1 MRAVGRIRSRRALLL
16 AGFAAAA
23 LALVVGALSVTLPGF
38 LSRDYDAKSLASL
51 RREAARTRDSYAA
64 LAAGLEARAA
74 RFAGPALPAEPA
86 DFFPLFRDAGLDPGN
101 EGIALANGDGFV
113 EVWYGDVLSLSDQ
126 IADRPDLERAK
137 TEGNTFLIRNEAGT
151 TYYLTLLQPLGDGS
165 RMLAHF
171 ARLAFVPQV
180 RSSYIREYHAIR
192 PATRAESDISYYD
205 FRESVEGF
213 DRFFALHEDEFVGEP
228 RPKNGIQTLF
238 FPIRNESGKII
249 ATITLAS
256 PSLTSRLTSWRED
269 LRLVLLL
276 LLLAAGLAAL
286 AFFWSSP
293 GFRLGRDAL
302 SGAAGAAVLV
312 GLRLAA
318 LPLGQLERI
327 QAIRLFDPAV
337 AGFVS
342 WQGLTGSPADIFLTA
357 LTALGLAVCLA
368 VCSSG
373 RREGDGRARPSFPGS
388 ILVSVAAAA
397 LAAGALLAL
406 REIVRR
412 IVLNSNLSLLRWDFD
427 FSRLALQL
435 ALFMLLVAVLLGLA
449 VAFRLAFRGLG
460 TGLHAVLAGV
470 LGAAATVL
478 AGRSPS
484 LPLLGLSAAL
494 IAGLVA
500 VAIVPGLSRRREAWF
515 AGLVLASLWISL
527 NVDGFSAART
537 RRLLETTVA
546 HAVETQETWGNFLIE
561 ESLPGLDRSREQIVA
576 FFKDPRDRGLARTL
590 WQRTP
595 VAKSNW
601 NSSLEIRD
609 AEGGTLSR
617 FSLNVPRG
625 LGRPPDLDQA
635 EDWTIAP
642 YPLTFIGMEK
652 EFLVGYRDYSEN
664 GVPLG
669 RVVLYVSIDPEM
681 LPFLY
686 SANPYFEVLRT
697 DSLPS
702 LGEVDFGC
710 EIFDLDGRSLFN
722 PRRLTAGLEDADRER
737 LAGGSPPF
745 WSEFRDKDSVHDA
758 YLFRSGER
766 CYSLFTPRKH
776 LRTRAVD
783 FLRFFFLGL
792 AAVLLVLL
800 AVTLVSG
807 KASLRNPLWS
817 FSNRVYASFLAVTLV
832 PLLLYTVFT
841 RNLFDSLFT
850 ERFIEESAV
859 HSSYAQGLMEAFLFI
874 KGEASPYLAPGED
887 LALWISE
894 TLSNDVI
901 IYKDAVLLASS
912 RREFFDSG
920 LLPEILDGEAF
931 QALFYERKPFFIQRT
946 RLGDY
951 SFQTLTVPYDYENM
965 TLFISLPFPFE
976 KQQLTAATQG
986 IVEFLVLLSAFFI
999 ALVVLFSRSIKS
1011 MIIVP
1016 VRKLLAGTREV
1027 GLGNLEVTIAHRSH
1041 DEMMTLIDG
1050 FNTMIRNLK
1059 AHEQEL
1065 AEMSKKVAWTEM
1077 ARKVAHEIKN
1087 PLTPIQLSAEHIL
1100 KVYEDRRGD
1109 FGTALKE
1116 SMSYIVCE
1124 VENLRRIA
1132 QEFME
1137 IARDTT
1143 VRKEPLDL
1151 REIVEEI
1158 LQPYRRLLAER
1169 IRFKVVAE
1177 GTDFRISGDPSK
1189 LRTAFRNI
1197 VANAVEAIGSRGELA
1212 VTIGRANGV
1221 TTVSVRD
1228 DGPGMSPETV
1238 RRIFE
1243 LYFSTKDAGTGLG
1256 LPITKKIV
1264 EEHGGTIRVAS
1275 APGQGTTV
1283 TIELPAGG

>member
-1 MRAVGRIRSRRALLL
+1 MRAVGRIRSRRALLI
-16 AGFAAAA
+16 ASVAAAA

-38 LSRDYDAKSLASL
+38 LSRDYDAKSLVSL
-51 RREAARTRDSYAA
+51 RKEAARTRDSFAS

-74 RFAGPALPAEPA
+74 RFAGTALPAEPA
-86 DFFPLFRDAGLDPGN
+86 DFFPLFRDAGLDAGT

-126 IADRPDLERAK
+126 IRDRTDLERVKAQ
-137 TEGNTFLIRNEAGT
+137 GGLFLIRNEAGT
-151 TYYLTLLQPLGDGS
+151 TCYLTLLQPLADGG

-192 PATRAESDISYYD
+192 PVLRSESDISYYD

-213 DRFFALHEDEFVGEP
+213 DKFFALHEDEFVGEP

-238 FPIRNESGKII
+238 FPIRNESGRIV

-312 GLRLAA
+312 GLRLVA

-327 QAIRLFDPAV
+327 QAIRLFEPAV

-373 RREGDGRARPSFPGS
+373 RREGDGRMRPSVPAG
-388 ILVSVAAAA
+388 ILVSVVAAA

-435 ALFMLLVAVLLGLA
+435 ALFMFLVAVLLGLA

-460 TGLHAVLAGV
+460 TSLLAVLAGV

-484 LPLLGLSAAL
+484 LPLLALSAAL

-500 VAIVPGLSRRREAWF
+500 IAVVPGLSRRREAWF
-515 AGLVLASLWISL
+515 AGLVLASLWMSL
-527 NVDGFSAART
+527 TVDGLSTART

-546 HAVETQETWGNFLIE
+546 HAVQTQETWGNFLIE

-576 FFKDPRDRGLARTL
+576 FFKDPRDRELARTL

-625 LGRPPDLDQA
+625 LGRPPDLRQA
-635 EDWTIAP
+635 ADWTIVP

-652 EFLVGYRDYSEN
+652 EFLIGYRDYSEN

-710 EIFDLDGRSLFN
+710 EIFDLAGRSLFN
-722 PRRLTAGLEDADRER
+722 PRRLTTGLADADRER
-737 LAGGSPPF
+737 LADGSPPF
-745 WSEFRDKDSVHDA
+745 WSEFRDKDTVHDA

-766 CYSLFTPRKH
+766 CFSLFTPRKH

-800 AVTLVSG
+800 VVTLVSG

-850 ERFIEESAV
+850 ERFVEESAV

-931 QALFYERKPFFIQRT
+931 QALFYDRKPFFIQRT

-986 IVEFLVLLSAFFI
+986 IVEFLVLLSAFFV

-1027 GLGNLEVTIAHRSH
+1027 GLGNLEVTIEHRSH

-1116 SMSYIVCE
+1116 SMSYIVSE

-1197 VANAVEAIGSRGELA
+1197 VANAVEAIGPRGEVA
-1212 VTIGRANGV
+1212 VTIGRADGV
-1221 TTVSVRD
+1221 TTVTVRD

-1243 LYFSTKDAGTGLG
+1243 LYFSTKEAGTGLG

-1275 APGQGTTV
+1275 APGLGTTV
-1283 TIELPAGG
+1283 TIDLPDSG